1 VTCPGQVRANPPAPG
16 SRGGGPV
23 TMIDGDPVKIPLELI
38 MINDIALEGV
48 SGEVFTEIGQHA
60 KQQSLFDHTIM
71 VTVLPNRVSYIPSD
85 AAYLLPSQMA
95 LGNRIKPGCAEPA
108 MIGAFKD
115 METQY
120 LPVWKS
126 AK

>member
-1 VTCPGQVRANPPAPG
+1 
-16 SRGGGPV
+16 
-23 TMIDGDPVKIPLELI
+23 MKDGDPVVIPLELI
-38 MINDIALEGV
+38 MVNDIAFAGV
-48 SGEVFTEIGQHA
+48 SGEVFTEIGQHV

-95 LGNRIKPGCAEPA
+95 VTNRIKPGCAEPA
-108 MIGAFKD
+108 MIGAFRE
-115 METQY
+115 MESQY
-120 LPVWKS
+120 LPTWKA